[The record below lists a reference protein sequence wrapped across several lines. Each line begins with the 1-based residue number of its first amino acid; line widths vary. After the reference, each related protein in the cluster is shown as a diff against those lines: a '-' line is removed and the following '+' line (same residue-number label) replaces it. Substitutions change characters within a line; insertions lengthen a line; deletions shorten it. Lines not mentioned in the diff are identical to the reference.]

1 MRTSPKTGKRPA
13 LTRLNA
19 TLSLRKRHPALLN
32 RQLTAVSLPQLRV
45 VECLSEP
52 GNDATY
58 TKTDAK
64 V

>member
-1 MRTSPKTGKRPA
+1 MRRSPKTGKRPA

-19 TLSLRKRHPALLN
+19 TLSLRKRNPPPN
-32 RQLTAVSLPQLRV
+32 RQLTAMSLPQLRV

-58 TKTDAK
+58 AKTDAK
-64 V
+64 A